1 VHPQGQSRR
10 TASALQPDSPDHGE
24 GAAQRVRYCPA
35 GLLDDFAL
43 LMAGH
48 GRCVSTSMMLGDRRY
63 AMEQLARARAMQD
76 LQLQVLAARLSAY
89 FEDSRST
96 AAA

>member
-1 VHPQGQSRR
+1 MHSQRQSRR
-10 TASALQPDSPDHGE
+10 GAPVLQRDSAGHDE
-24 GAAQRVRYCPA
+24 GASQPTRYCPA

-48 GRCVSTSMMLGDRRY
+48 GRCVSTSMMLGDRGY
-63 AMEQLARARAMQD
+63 AMEQLARARAMHD

-89 FEDSRST
+89 FDNKRS
-96 AAA
+96 AAPA

>member
-1 VHPQGQSRR
+1 MHSQGQSRR
-10 TASALQPDSPDHGE
+10 AAPALQQDPAGHDE
-24 GAAQRVRYCPA
+24 GAAQLARYCPA
-35 GLLDDFAL
+35 GLLNDFAL

-48 GRCVSTSMMLGDRRY
+48 GRCVSTSMMLGDRSY

-96 AAA
+96 AAV